1 MANTEITIPQELT
14 QMIQSNTIAINE
26 MLKLEPSYQTK
37 VTLEGYQQDL
47 KKLLEI
53 RNFIINIQ
61 S

>member
-14 QMIQSNTIAINE
+14 QMIQSNTIAINN
-26 MLKLEPSYQTK
+26 MLKLESSYQTN
-37 VTLEGYQQDL
+37 VTLEGYQKDL
-47 KKLLEI
+47 NRLLEI

>member
-14 QMIQSNTIAINE
+14 EMIQSNTIAINN
-26 MLKLEPSYQTK
+26 MLKLESSYQTK
-37 VTLEGYQQDL
+37 VTLDGYQKDL
-47 KKLLEI
+47 NRLLEI